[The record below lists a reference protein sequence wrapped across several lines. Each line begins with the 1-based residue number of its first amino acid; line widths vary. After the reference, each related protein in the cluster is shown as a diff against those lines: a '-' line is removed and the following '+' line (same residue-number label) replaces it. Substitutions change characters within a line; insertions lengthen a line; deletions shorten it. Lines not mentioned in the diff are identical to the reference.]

1 MRKVFAEL
9 YKGYIKLYNEKPS
22 IPVNYDVKEVQIPD
36 GLDGGR
42 VFVGLSV
49 ASVKDTYGYG
59 ISFSEKLD
67 DIRNDRI
74 EANKRA
80 LEDLS
85 SKLKEV
91 NEDYNLKN
99 YEYLISV
106 H

>member
-9 YKGYIKLYNEKPS
+9 YKGYIKLYHEKPS
-22 IPVNYDVKEVQIPD
+22 IPANYDIKEVEIPD

-49 ASVKDTYGYG
+49 ASVKDTHGYG

-85 SKLKEV
+85 SKLKET